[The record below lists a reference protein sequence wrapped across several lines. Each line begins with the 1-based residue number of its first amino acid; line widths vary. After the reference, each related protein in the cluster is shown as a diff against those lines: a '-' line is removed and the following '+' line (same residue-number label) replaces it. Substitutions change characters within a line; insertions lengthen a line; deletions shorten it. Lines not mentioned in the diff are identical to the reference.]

1 MPYVVVEKMNQSG
14 YDMIVVG
21 GGPSGLITARRVAAA
36 GHRVLV
42 LEEHETIGEPDHC
55 AGLLSVSGLDSLG
68 LRPPEDVVQNHVVG
82 ARIFSPSGHHI
93 YVERGQREA
102 LVVDRRQFDRWLA
115 NRALD
120 AGANIMT
127 GCKVKHVQ
135 WNNGRISGVETS
147 GDESRDFSSLTVT
160 NAEGS
165 RCQISKQAG
174 LPVVPRS
181 SKYPAFQVE
190 VSGADVAD
198 DIVEMYYGRT
208 TAPGFF
214 AWIIPLGEGR
224 ARVGLAARNLAKKRL
239 LAAIRHHPVMKEKLR
254 SASIQRN
261 LGGIVLVGMPIKR
274 TVKDNLLV
282 VGDAAGMVKP
292 TTGGG
297 VIMGGMAANVASR
310 VVIDVLSN
318 QNQSSINL
326 EKYEKSWRSL
336 LMRELQTMYMTQKL
350 LSSFSDKG
358 LDSLVRDAGQYGLI
372 ETIRQEGDMDMQ
384 RRVILRLISSPLTV
398 IAGLKAARFINPFY

>member
-1 MPYVVVEKMNQSG
+1 MNRSR
-14 YDMIVVG
+14 YDVIVIG
-21 GGPSGLITARRVAAA
+21 GGPSGLISAHRVAAD

-42 LEEHETIGEPDHC
+42 LEEHEAIGVPDHC
-55 AGLLSVSGLDSLG
+55 AGLLSVSGINSLG
-68 LRPPEDVVQNHVVG
+68 LQPPDDVIQNHVVG

-102 LVVDRRQFDRWLA
+102 LVIDRSRFDLWLA
-115 NRALD
+115 NRAID
-120 AGANIMT
+120 AGASIRT
-127 GCKVKHVQ
+127 EARVRHIRWK
-135 WNNGRISGVETS
+135 NGRITGVQT
-147 GDESRDFSSLTVT
+147 GDGESNDASSTIVI

-174 LPVVPRS
+174 LPMVPRS
-181 SKYPAFQVE
+181 SKYPAFQIE
-190 VSGADVAD
+190 VSGADVD
-198 DIVEMYYGRT
+198 NDIVEMYYGRA

-224 ARVGLAARNLAKKRL
+224 ARVGLASKSLAKRRL
-239 LAAIRHHPVMKEKLR
+239 MAAIQHHPVMRKRLKH
-254 SASIQRN
+254 ASIQRT
-261 LGGIVLVGMPIKR
+261 LGGVVLVGMPIKK

-297 VIMGGMAANVASR
+297 VIVGGMAANVAGR
-310 VVIDVLSN
+310 IVTDALSN
-318 QNQSSINL
+318 QEEGKIKL
-326 EKYEKSWRSL
+326 DAYEETWRSL
-336 LMRELQTMYMTQKL
+336 LMRELRTMYVTQKL

-358 LDSLVRDAGQYGLI
+358 LDSLVRDAAQYGLI

-384 RRVILRLISSPLTV
+384 RRVILRLLSNPKTL
-398 IAGLKAARFINPFY
+398 IAGLKAAR

>member
-1 MPYVVVEKMNQSG
+1 MNQTE
-14 YDMIVVG
+14 YDVIVVG
-21 GGPSGLITARRVAAA
+21 GGPSGLISAHRVAAN

-55 AGLLSVSGLDSLG
+55 AGLLSVSGLVSLK
-68 LRPPEDVVQNHVVG
+68 LHPPEDVIQNHVIG

-102 LVVDRRQFDRWLA
+102 LVIDRRKFDRWLA
-115 NRALD
+115 NRAID
-120 AGANIMT
+120 AGASIRT
-127 GCKVKHVQ
+127 RAKVRHIRWK
-135 WNNGRISGVETS
+135 NGRIAGIQT
-147 GDESRDFSSLTVT
+147 GDGESSDVSSTIVI

-174 LPVVPRS
+174 LPIVPRS
-181 SKYPAFQVE
+181 SKYPAFQIE
-190 VSGADVAD
+190 VSGADVD
-198 DIVEMYYGRT
+198 NDIVEMYYGRA

-224 ARVGLAARNLAKKRL
+224 ARVGLAAKSLAKKRL
-239 LAAIRHHPVMKEKLR
+239 MSAIRHHPVMKERLKH
-254 SASIQRN
+254 ASIQRT
-261 LGGIVLVGMPIKR
+261 LGGVVLVGMPIKK
-274 TVKDNLLV
+274 TVKDNFLV

-297 VIMGGMAANVASR
+297 VIVGGIAASVAGR
-310 VVIDVLSN
+310 VVTDALSN
-318 QNQSSINL
+318 QDEAKIIL
-326 EKYEKSWRSL
+326 DEYEGSWRSL
-336 LMRELQTMYMTQKL
+336 LMRELRTMYVTQWI

-358 LDSLVRDAGQYGLI
+358 LDSLVRDAGQYDLI

-384 RRVILRLISSPLTV
+384 RRVILRLLSNPMTL
-398 IAGLKAARFINPFY
+398 IAGLKAARFINPFF